1 MNFVIVYI
9 IVIRKI
15 KRGWI
20 VIKKKKNDNKNLIVI
35 IEIWVVGYV
44 KKIVFIVYCLLVI
57 KDVDRI

>member
-20 VIKKKKNDNKNLIVI
+20 VIKKKNDNKNLIVI